1 MKKTIKY
8 EYTQKAADDLKAIH
22 GLDIREEMVWILNAE
37 FESNNEKVKHFMTVM
52 GQEVK
57 KHPQLADES
66 TAELR
71 VKLIEEELQE
81 LKDAIAANGIVEI
94 ADALTDLLYVVY
106 GAGHAYGIDLDECFD
121 EVHASNMTKIQP
133 DGTVLKN
140 EHGKVIKPFTYRA
153 PDLKRIIENQR
164 NRT

>member
-1 MKKTIKY
+1 MRTVRYELTREFMEDMKGRF
-8 EYTQKAADDLKAIH
+8 
-22 GLDIREEMVWILNAE
+22 GLDAKEALQNIVFGALET
-37 FESNNEKVKHFMTVM
+37 NNEKVKHFMTVM

-57 KHPQLADES
+57 KHPQLADEA

-81 LKDAIAANGIVEI
+81 LKDAIAANDIVEI

-153 PDLKRIIENQR
+153 PELKRVIDNQR
-164 NRT
+164 TRP